1 MTAADIFAPI
11 VAYQMEHGRKAT
23 AKQIAKDTGMTEKRV
38 GQLKK
43 YPARATVAELEAL
56 TREYHFSI
64 TI

>member
-1 MTAADIFAPI
+1 MNSADIFAPI
-11 VAYQMEHGRKAT
+11 TAYQLKHGKKDT
-23 AKQIAKDTGMTEKRV
+23 NKQISEDTGICEHRV

-56 TREYHFSI
+56 TRCYRFSI